1 MNKEINVNI
10 KVNNLP
16 ETYKNYNYIICNLVE
31 GNLWYYGADNDIKK
45 LEKIKEENKEYLNQI
60 IFELT
65 AFEV

>member
-1 MNKEINVNI
+1 MNKEININI

-60 IFELT
+60 ILELT